1 MIRDTSAQ
9 DRVMSTAVAPTKRY
23 WKYGAIAAAVL
34 LAGAWTVPGMVRM
47 LGAGASYSAER
58 LRFAEVRRG
67 NLTRDI
73 SAQGRVVAAVSPTLY
88 APNGGIVT
96 LTVQAGDRV
105 EKDQVLAEVVS
116 PELANR
122 LQQEQATLQS
132 AELAAERTSID
143 NRKQQLITQKAVDQA
158 EIDRQ
163 TAAREVER
171 TQKAFQLGA
180 LPQLDV
186 MRAKDALQKA
196 EITLAHAKKD
206 VALERES
213 LDFELK
219 TARLTRDR
227 QRLLVADLQRQVD
240 ELKLRSPVAGQVGQL
255 LVQQKANVAANAAVL
270 TVVDLSAM
278 EVEVPVPE
286 TFARELAMGMP
297 AQIQNGGQ
305 TLTGELSAVSPEVVN
320 GQVTARVRF
329 TGEQPAGLRQNQR
342 LSARILIDEHPGVLM
357 VERGPFVDS
366 GAGRVAYVVGAD
378 GMAERRQ
385 IQVGA
390 TSLNAVEIVSGV
402 KEGERLIISSL
413 DEFKGAERIA
423 LAR

>member
-9 DRVMSTAVAPTKRY
+9 DRAMSNPVAPTRRY
-23 WKYGAIAAAVL
+23 WKYAAMAGVVIL
-34 LAGAWTVPGMVRM
+34 LGAWILPGMTRI
-47 LGAGASYSAER
+47 LGSGASFSTER
-58 LRFAEVRRG
+58 LRFAEVKRG

-73 SAQGRVVAAVSPTLY
+73 SAQGRLVAAVSPTLY

-96 LTVQAGDRV
+96 LAVQAGDKV
-105 EKDQVLAEVVS
+105 EKEQVLAEVVS
-116 PELANR
+116 PELSNR
-122 LQQEQATLQS
+122 LQQEQASLQS
-132 AELAAERTSID
+132 AELAAERTGID

-206 VALERES
+206 VALEGES
-213 LDFELK
+213 LSFELK

-255 LVQQKANVAANAAVL
+255 LVQQKSNVAANAGIL

-286 TFARELAMGMP
+286 TFARELAIGMP
-297 AQIQNGGQ
+297 AQIQNAGQ

-320 GQVTARVRF
+320 GQVIARVRF

-342 LSARILIDEHPGVLM
+342 LSTRILIDEHPDVLM

-366 GAGRVAYVVGAD
+366 GAGRVAYVVGKD
-378 GMAERRQ
+378 GMAERRA

-390 TSLNAVEIVSGV
+390 TSLNAVELVSGV
-402 KEGERLIISSL
+402 KEGDRLIISSL